1 MTEIERIK
9 QEGWLPKKFWNEE
22 IRDEYL
28 VSAEMKKVW
37 AIEMD
42 LYRVLARIMDK
53 HHLRY
58 FTDGGTIL
66 GGVRHKGFIPWDD
79 DFDICVPREDYEKLH
94 QLASEF
100 KSPYFLQSTVTDPEY
115 GYSFMRLRNSN
126 TSVVVKPYTHA
137 KFNQGKYGD
146 YDSGPIAGVYI
157 VVGNGF
163 LVDFV
168 PNIYRFHVWV

>member
-9 QEGWLPKKFWNEE
+9 QEGWLPENFWNEE

-42 LYRVLARIMDK
+42 LYREVTRVLNK
-53 HHLRY
+53 FNLRY
-58 FTDGGTIL
+58 FTDGGTTL

-79 DFDICVPREDYEKLH
+79 DLDICVPREDYEKLH

-126 TSVVVKPYTHA
+126 TSVVVKPFTHA
-137 KFNQGKYGD
+137 KFNQRIGGCFW
-146 YDSGPIAGVYI
+146 ST
-157 VVGNGF
+157 
-163 LVDFV
+163 L
-168 PNIYRFHVWV
+168 YRK